1 MDRIKALRSLLR
13 QHNVDAF
20 IVTHLPHIRY
30 LTGFSGSNAVL
41 IVMPRSLFFFT
52 DGRYTEQIKTEL
64 YPLPRLKTFIER
76 DVWQYVS
83 DNSLLGNVGKVG
95 FEAEHTTFAAVE
107 RMKKKLKPAKL
118 VPLSGLPEEITVPKT
133 ADEVQHIKK
142 AADLA
147 ARVYDYILNFVKPGM
162 RENEVAAEISYQAK
176 KLGSE
181 GDAFDIIV
189 ASGPRGALPHGHA
202 STKKLKKGELVT
214 LDFGCIVNGFNSD
227 MTRTFAL
234 GKPKALHK
242 KVFDIVLEAEQA
254 AVAAVR
260 AGINA
265 KELDAVARN
274 IISEAGY
281 GDNFTHSL
289 GHGLGIKVHENPG
302 ISFRSE
308 KTSIPEGSVITIEPG
323 IYISDECG
331 VRIEDDVHVT
341 ADGCTVLTTAPRELI
356 SV

>member
-1 MDRIKALRSLLR
+1 MNRIQELRSLLR
-13 QHNVDAF
+13 QHKVDAF

-30 LTGFSGSNAVL
+30 LTGFSGSNATL

-64 YPLPRLKTFIER
+64 FPLTRLKTFIER

-83 DNSLLGNVGKVG
+83 EKDLLSSIERIG
-95 FEAEHTTFAAVE
+95 FEADHTSFAAAE
-107 RMKKKLKPAKL
+107 RIKAKLKPLKL
-118 VPLSGLPEEITVPKT
+118 VPLTNLLEDVTVPKT
-133 ADEVQHIKK
+133 ADEVANIQK
-142 AADLA
+142 AADIA
-147 ARVYDYILNFVKPGM
+147 AQVYEYILNFVKPGM
-162 RENEVAAEISYQAK
+162 RENEVAAEISYQGK

-234 GKPKALHK
+234 GKPKPLHK

-265 KELDAVARN
+265 KELDAVARK
-274 IISEAGY
+274 IIEDAGY
-281 GDNFTHSL
+281 GENFTHSL

-302 ISFRSE
+302 ISFRSD
-308 KTSIPEGSVITIEPG
+308 KVTIPEGSVITIEPG
-323 IYISDECG
+323 IYIPDTCG

-341 ADGCTVLTTAPRELI
+341 ATGCTVLTTAPRELI
-356 SV
+356 IV